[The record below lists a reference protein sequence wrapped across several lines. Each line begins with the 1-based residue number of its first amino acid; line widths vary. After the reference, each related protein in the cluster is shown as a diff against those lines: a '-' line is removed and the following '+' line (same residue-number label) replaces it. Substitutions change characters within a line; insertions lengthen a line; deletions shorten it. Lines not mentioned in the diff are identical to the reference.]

1 MLIDSHSHS
10 RFSFDSMADC
20 EKNILAAMDAG
31 LDGLAF
37 TDHIDRVDGPLDN
50 TFDFDEYFRVLLPL
64 KERYEDKIQL
74 LLGAELG
81 FNIKKNDWIEAAMAD
96 DRFDFFIGSLH
107 TVDDQDV
114 ATTLRQGGAVDL
126 HSYYRKYY
134 DAMVAAVENTSGF
147 HILGHV
153 DYLDRYV
160 PDKSAI
166 PTFAF
171 YRDQVA
177 AVLENII
184 RRDLVLEYNTAGK
197 YKGLSYGNPKKEI
210 LELYKDLGGKNI
222 CLSSD
227 AHKSEHIGRDFSSA
241 KDYLLNLGFTH
252 IRYFKKKVP
261 TDAPLA

>member
-10 RFSFDSMADC
+10 HFSFDSVADC
-20 EKNILAAMDAG
+20 EENILTAIEKG

-50 TFDFDEYFRVLLPL
+50 TFDFDEYFSALLPL
-64 KERYEDKIQL
+64 KERYENKIMV
-74 LLGAELG
+74 LLGVEMG
-81 FNIKKNDWIEAAMAD
+81 FNLKKKDWIENAMAD

-107 TVDDQDV
+107 TLDDKDV
-114 ATTLRQGGAVDL
+114 AGTLRSGAVDL
-126 HSYYRKYY
+126 RSYYKAYY
-134 DAMVAAVENTSGF
+134 DAMVAAVEHTSGF
-147 HILGHV
+147 HVLGHV

-166 PTFAF
+166 PPFAF

-227 AHKSEHIGRDFSSA
+227 AHRSEHIGRDFTSA

-252 IRYFKKKVP
+252 IRYFNKKVP

>member
-1 MLIDSHSHS
+1 MLIDSHSHT
-10 RFSFDSMADC
+10 RFSFDSNADC
-20 EKNILAAMDAG
+20 EENILAAVDAG

-50 TFDFDEYFRVLLPL
+50 TFDFDEYFLTLLPL
-64 KERYEDKIQL
+64 KARYKNKIRL
-74 LLGAELG
+74 LLGAEMG
-81 FNIKKNDWIEAAMAD
+81 FNLKKNDWIEDAMTD

-107 TVDDQDV
+107 TLDDKDV
-114 ATTLRQGGAVDL
+114 ASAMRNSTGDLR
-126 HSYYRKYY
+126 SYYKAYY

-166 PTFAF
+166 PPFAF

-177 AVLENII
+177 AVLEFLI
-184 RRDLVLEYNTAGK
+184 RRDLVLEYNTAGR

-210 LELYKDLGGKNI
+210 LALYRDLGGKNI

-227 AHKSEHIGRDFSSA
+227 AHRSEHIGRDFSSA
-241 KDYLLNLGFTH
+241 KDYLLSLGFTH
-252 IRYFKKKVP
+252 IRYFEKKVP